1 MLFGVPQSVKTFFRP
16 ASANVSKPIRRALP
30 CMVLA
35 LLLAPHARRLK
46 TLAGMILGFREHAAT
61 ISRRLRNCKWKTRDW
76 YVTLFH
82 KVRAAY
88 DRWESRQAAG
98 KKRHWFVII
107 DTTYH
112 ATHSEDMENLIL
124 MSRRRR
130 GNQRQTRQ
138 HAFVMGLLLTDK
150 GGRFPLPRRS
160 YYTQAYCVKRRCR
173 YRTQA
178 QLAAAMLRE
187 LQLPA
192 DVEITVLFDS
202 AFDANVI
209 HGVCRRR
216 GFREVF
222 PLDPNRNLS
231 AGTDAHAPV
240 LAGQKVVHW
249 TRTWQRDEFVLLE
262 LQCTNEDCVFSRRR
276 HRDNLRLRKTQRR
289 YAAAARCATVSHIG
303 RCLIVASYK
312 ENPKVK
318 LEPGMSPDWWAYHN
332 APVSYRGHRRPQPQ
346 RWRGKVLAC
355 TDPTATARQVVDWY
369 EVRWQIELF
378 FRELKSRMQLGCYV
392 LMKFEA
398 VERYLDLLLMGF
410 LLLER
415 ERLRD
420 MQSAGP
426 PSERGGEPWVQARTT
441 DRLRSLEALCAD
453 WNAREIERR
462 MRTDRGRRRLLK
474 QLRRVI
480 GRVA

>member
-1 MLFGVPQSVKTFFRP
+1 MLFGVPQSVKRFFRP
-16 ASANVSKPIRRALP
+16 AVASVSKPIRRALP
-30 CMVLA
+30 YMVLA
-35 LLLAPHARRLK
+35 FLLAPHARRLK
-46 TLAGMILGFREHAAT
+46 TLAGMILGYREHVAT
-61 ISRRLRNCKWKTRDW
+61 ISRRLRNGKWKTRDW
-76 YVTLFH
+76 YVTLYY

-88 DRWESRQAAG
+88 DRWERRQADG
-98 KKRHWFVII
+98 KTRHWFAII

-112 ATHSEDMENLIL
+112 ATHAQDMENLIL

-160 YYTQAYCVKRRCR
+160 YYTKEYCAKRRRR
-173 YRTQA
+173 YRTQV
-178 QLAAAMLRE
+178 QLAAAMLQE
-187 LQLPA
+187 LQVPS
-192 DVEITVLFDS
+192 DVEVTVLFDS

-216 GFREVF
+216 GFCEVF

-231 AGTDAHAPV
+231 ASTDAQASV

-249 TRTWQRDEFVLLE
+249 TRTWQREEFGLLE
-262 LQCTNEDCVFSRRR
+262 LHYENEDCVFSRRR

-289 YAAAARCATVSHIG
+289 YAAAARCANVSHLG
-303 RCLIVASYK
+303 SCLIVASYK
-312 ENPKVK
+312 ENPQVK
-318 LEPGMSPDWWAYHN
+318 LEPGQSPDWWAYHT
-332 APVSYRGHRRPQPQ
+332 ALVSYRGHRRPQPQ
-346 RWRGKVLAC
+346 RWHAKVLAC
-355 TDPTATARQVVDWY
+355 TDPTATARQVVEWY
-369 EVRWQIELF
+369 ELRWQIELL

-392 LMKFEA
+392 LMKFQA

-410 LLLER
+410 LLLEH

-426 PSERGGEPWVQARTT
+426 PAARGGEAWLQARTT

-453 WNAREIERR
+453 WNAHEIERR
-462 MRTDRGRRRLLK
+462 MGTDRGRRRLLR
-474 QLRRVI
+474 QLRRGI